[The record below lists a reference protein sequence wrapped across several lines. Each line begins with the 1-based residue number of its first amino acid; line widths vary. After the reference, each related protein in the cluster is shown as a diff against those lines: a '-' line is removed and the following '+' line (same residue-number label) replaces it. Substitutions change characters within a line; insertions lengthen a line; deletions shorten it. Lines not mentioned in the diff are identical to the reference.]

1 MKTMIIAA
9 AAVLSLGLGFAYADS
24 EGGQYATTQFTQTPG
39 FLAQAPVQKAPPIAT
54 GQAIQ
59 TWGLPSRATAP
70 GCSRP
75 TVAATANP
83 ARCVAKA
90 GNASAAAP
98 DQLRV

>member
-1 MKTMIIAA
+1 MIIAA

-59 TWGLPSRATAP
+59 TWVTQSSHGTWLFPPYS
-70 GCSRP
+70 G
-75 TVAATANP
+75 
-83 ARCVAKA
+83 
-90 GNASAAAP
+90 GNG
-98 DQLRV
+98 

>member
-9 AAVLSLGLGFAYADS
+9 AAMLSLGVGFAYADS

-39 FLAQAPVQKAPPIAT
+39 FLAAPVQKAPPPRR
-54 GQAIQ
+54 GRRSRR
-59 TWGLPSRATAP
+59 GLPSRATAP

-75 TVAATANP
+75 TVAVTANP
-83 ARCVAKA
+83 ARFVAKD